1 MRQYE
6 QRLRRCRIRVEE
18 SGSLPNQSYSN
29 KDPREEL
36 TMDEQTLERLKA
48 FQKKLSRYH
57 DVCNEIWRASNR
69 TFDLAQYDK
78 LRPQEKQLR
87 QDLIEEYGAL
97 EPTITRL
104 LGGELKLRVPNIP
117 GSEWDI
123 FVEALSGS
131 FNTMKGDC
139 LEWAEQFISKA
150 IGKAKELLKR
160 PQPTSP
166 QSATKPLFTA
176 DELKRIDDKK
186 VQLLCVE
193 LGRTWPQNPNA
204 SALLVR
210 AILLCALRHKIGRGA
225 GDDLSAVLGQAIA
238 QLGLDKT
245 TIHILENFQKM
256 PKTLLDATYHSQQ
269 MTFTEEEVSSFIVAI
284 VKIVQGLYP

>member
-1 MRQYE
+1 MR
-6 QRLRRCRIRVEE
+6 
-18 SGSLPNQSYSN
+18 
-29 KDPREEL
+29 
-36 TMDEQTLERLKA
+36 
-48 FQKKLSRYH
+48 H
-57 DVCNEIWRASNR
+57 D
-69 TFDLAQYDK
+69 AQV
-78 LRPQEKQLR
+78 
-87 QDLIEEYGAL
+87 G
-97 EPTITRL
+97 
-104 LGGELKLRVPNIP
+104 LGGFPAAGELRLGLLVGDGRDDDHVL
-117 GSEWDI
+117 
-123 FVEALSGS
+123 ALLPVHWRRHLMLG
-131 FNTMKGDC
+131 G
-139 LEWAEQFISKA
+139 
-150 IGKAKELLKR
+150 
-160 PQPTSP
+160 
-166 QSATKPLFTA
+166 
-176 DELKRIDDKK
+176 ELKRIDDKK

-238 QLGLDKT
+238 QLGLDQT